1 MNADI
6 AMEDSCALNLGAIAR
21 ARERYAAF
29 LESTAAESGRFRLT
43 VRAEPTPYARCFAVF
58 GFQLL
63 QDHDRLARHAE
74 KWSRAIRADLDKARI
89 ARAAAGANLAADK
102 PYLQL
107 LTFSLSALAALYRLD
122 IDPLPDHVL
131 PVLSTDVEADLQRA
145 GALDGKAGSGNQAM
159 FLAILLLHA
168 QSRLGV
174 DTADRVA
181 LWQALFLRKM
191 NRFGFW
197 GGGNSISHLQ
207 FQNGYHIY
215 EIFEYL
221 DAEVSRWSEAA
232 DYVASLAD
240 ADGHFAPYP
249 GGGGCYDYD
258 AVFMITGA
266 GDAAVRRHRALL
278 LRTAASIL
286 REQNPDGGF
295 CESACVRPRSVRM
308 VGQMWRHATSAR
320 GRARIERSRYGLT
333 LLRPKHD
340 RIQTHWSTYSREWG
354 ESDLWDSWFRMLTLA
369 RIDIALDPAHAA
381 DWGFI
386 DYPGIGYHSSLR
398 ATSSTI

>member
-1 MNADI
+1 MSGSLRIDP
-6 AMEDSCALNLGAIAR
+6 SALDTRAITVAR
-21 ARERYAAF
+21 SRYATYV
-29 LESTAAESGRFRLT
+29 ESTAAESSGFRLT

-63 QDHDRLARHAE
+63 QDHNRLARDADR
-74 KWSRAIRADLDKARI
+74 WSRAIRADLDAVCRKRS
-89 ARAAAGANLAADK
+89 AAGAHLSADK

-107 LTFSLSALAALYRLD
+107 LTFSLSALAILDRLD
-122 IDPLPDHVL
+122 EDPLADHVL
-131 PVLSTDVEADLQRA
+131 PVLSTDVEADLRRA

-159 FLAILLLHA
+159 FLAILLIHA
-168 QSRLGV
+168 RAMLGV
-174 DTADRVA
+174 DTTSR
-181 LWQALFLRKM
+181 LERWQSLFLNEM

-197 GGGNSISHLQ
+197 GAASSISHLQ

-215 EIFEYL
+215 EILEYL
-221 DAEVSRWSEAA
+221 DASVPTWNDTA

-240 ADGHFAPYP
+240 EEGHFAPYP

-266 GDAAVRRHRALL
+266 GAAAVQRHRDLL

-295 CESACVRPRSVRM
+295 CESGCIRPRSVSTVRRM
-308 VGQMWRHATSAR
+308 LRHAGSAR
-320 GRARIERSRYGLT
+320 GTALIERSRYGLT

-369 RIDIALDPAHAA
+369 RSEVALDLARAA

-386 DYPGIGYHSSLR
+386 DYPGIGHHSSLR
-398 ATSSTI
+398 AVAATI